1 MTALED
7 MGSLRLPVPDPRQ
20 KLRKLCAVNHPDVPL
35 ERERARAVG
44 NFARGDVD
52 ALVCLARALGL
63 MQVAQRVDAGACG
76 LPTLASDERDASRLG
91 ELEVGSRTGETGHGV
106 AVVAEGV
113 RQRAGKIP
121 P

>member
-44 NFARGDVD
+44 DFAGGDID
-52 ALVCLARALGL
+52 ALVCLARARGFI
-63 MQVAQRVDAGACG
+63 QVAQRIDAGARG
-76 LPTLASDERDASRLG
+76 LPTLTSDQGDASRLG
-91 ELEVGSRTGETGHGV
+91 ELEVGSRAGERAHGV
-106 AVVAEGV
+106 TVVAEGV
-113 RQRAGKIP
+113 R
-121 P
+121 